1 MEWQV
6 RYEPQTHEQPW
17 NVYKTFN
24 GESIFA
30 RGFLTEEEAR
40 AWAQKNERRQAH
52 PERDDISAVD
62 EASIESFPASDPP
75 AWTRT
80 TVYATDIEYESHNDD
95 IHETDGAALHPAREA
110 VGIFIDTQELDAAI
124 AELEVTAFPRH
135 DISVLG
141 NEKQIQERF
150 GKRRLT
156 ARKLEDHPGAPRTI
170 SIRPEEKTIG
180 ATVFVGVCAYICGTI
195 FALSAGAQNALGLVS
210 AITAGSLLGALIG
223 LTIIIFIWRKL
234 DLSSQSQMKKGGLVL
249 WVRTPDA
256 EREQLAM
263 RIMKKHGARN
273 IHVHTVM

>member
-1 MEWQV
+1 ML
-6 RYEPQTHEQPW
+6 
-17 NVYKTFN
+17 
-24 GESIFA
+24 G
-30 RGFLTEEEAR
+30 
-40 AWAQKNERRQAH
+40 RRQALKKKYGT
-52 PERDDISAVD
+52 A
-62 EASIESFPASDPP
+62 
-75 AWTRT
+75 
-80 TVYATDIEYESHNDD
+80 TVE
-95 IHETDGAALHPAREA
+95 P
-110 VGIFIDTQELDAAI
+110 DT
-124 AELEVTAFPRH
+124 V
-135 DISVLG
+135 
-141 NEKQIQERF
+141 
-150 GKRRLT
+150 
-156 ARKLEDHPGAPRTI
+156 EDSPDAPRNVPVM
-170 SIRPEEKTIG
+170 PEEKTIG